1 MRDCLEGHFIVSL
14 LHVLIWEFFTKYGN
28 INSVL
33 HSDKKSADSK
43 YLGWFVRE
51 MILWFPWKY

>member
-33 HSDKKSADSK
+33 HSDKISADSK
-43 YLGWFVRE
+43 YLG
-51 MILWFPWKY
+51 